1 VDEDLGPKWRRL
13 ERALEDRRALVRDS
27 RSLLANARAL
37 LTGAAA
43 LNAAISTEARRLTA
57 LKYRSFGVVS
67 IDDDSGVNE
76 IVAATSALLGL
87 QHLIATTRIATA
99 AALSHGVTACVLASP
114 RFGEAIGEAIERD
127 ACVVLTPTRDELTN
141 GLRGAYE
148 SRAKGMLLRPFAESD
163 LLDVIGA
170 FALIGLGRRS

>member
-1 VDEDLGPKWRRL
+1 MDDDLGPKWRRL
-13 ERALEDRRALVRDS
+13 ERVLEDRRTLTRDS
-27 RSLLANARAL
+27 RSLLTNARAL
-37 LTGAAA
+37 MTRAAA
-43 LNAAISTEARRLTA
+43 LQSAIAAEMRRMTA

-87 QHLIATTRIATA
+87 QHLIATTRSATA
-99 AALSHGVTACVLASP
+99 TALSEGMTACVMASP
-114 RFGEAIGEAIERD
+114 RFGDAIGEAIDRN
-127 ACVVLTPTRDELTN
+127 ASVVLTPTREELTN

-148 SRAKGMLLRPFAESD
+148 HRAKGMLLRPFAESD

-170 FALIGLGRRS
+170 FALIGLGRRG